1 MNTKKYHSLILFVL
15 GFGIFIFTR
24 MSKLVPT
31 IPVAILIAPI
41 FILRFIRT
49 QPARRGIPLT
59 LLGFIVSINIGLWG
73 LFDMG
78 GGFSSLLFNFL
89 RSSVLALHYFLP
101 YMIDR
106 WVYPQYKKYGIASA
120 LTYPIITTAV
130 LFLSSLEGPFEG
142 AIQIGKFVYGPVVA
156 QQLLSLVGIP
166 GFIFLSS
173 WCASIINYVW
183 ENDFDWRKGKKTVI
197 AFMAIVIAIFVFGA
211 AKISSRHPEQ
221 ETVKTAAIVL
231 IPEDGKLVPTEHFWK
246 DKSVFPFEE
255 TMSRIERLTQTAASN
270 ETKIVTFSEFAILIY
285 EKDVERVRAEY
296 QRIAQEHNVYLSAN
310 YAYYGTEGK
319 GENKHLLIDNHG
331 KILLDYAKRYL
342 FGMGDFGETSVYRK
356 GPEVIQSVETP
367 YGKIAVSLCR
377 DLEMV
382 DYMRQAAKAD
392 VDIML
397 SPANQETKDLVVHSN
412 YMRTIEYGFSVV
424 RAAFNGI
431 SVAVD
436 YNGKILNQMDSDETE
451 DGIMYADIPT
461 RGIKTLY
468 TTIGDVLGWMCV
480 LGFGAL
486 IVMSIIESRAHKK
499 HK

>member
-1 MNTKKYHSLILFVL
+1 MNIKKYNSLVLFVL
-15 GFGIFIFTR
+15 GFGVFVFTR

-73 LFDMG
+73 LFDIG
-78 GGFSSLLFNFL
+78 GGLSSLVFNVL
-89 RSSVLALHYFLP
+89 RSAVLALHYFLP

-106 WVYPQYKKYGIASA
+106 WIYPHYKKYGVASA
-120 LTYPIITTAV
+120 FTFPIITTAV

-142 AIQIGKFVYGPVVA
+142 TIQIGKFVYGPLA
-156 QQLLSLVGIP
+156 GQQLLSLVGIP
-166 GFIFLSS
+166 GYIFLSS
-173 WCASIINYVW
+173 WCASLINYLW
-183 ENDFDWRKGKKTVI
+183 EHDFDWRKGTKTVI
-197 AFMAIVIAIFVFGA
+197 AFLLIVVAIFVFGTV
-211 AKISSRHPEQ
+211 KLSSRNPEQ

-231 IPEDGKLVPTEHFWK
+231 IPEDGKLVHPENFWK
-246 DKSVFPFEE
+246 DKSVPPFEE
-255 TMSRIERLTQTAASN
+255 TMARIELLTHTAASHGA
-270 ETKIVTFSEFAILIY
+270 KIVSFSEFAILLH

-296 QRIAQEHNVYLSAN
+296 QRMARKQNVYLSAN

-319 GENKHLLIDNHG
+319 GENKHLLIDHQG
-331 KILLDYAKRYL
+331 TILLDYAKRYL
-342 FGMGDFGETSVYRK
+342 YGMGDTGETGIYRK

-382 DYMRQAAKAD
+382 DYMRQAGKAN

-397 SPANQETKDLVVHSN
+397 SPANQVTKDLVVHSN
-412 YMRTIEYGFSVV
+412 YMRTIEYGFSLV
-424 RAAFNGI
+424 RPAFNGI

-436 YNGKILNQMDSDETE
+436 YHGRILNQMDSDETD
-451 DGIMYADIPT
+451 DGIMYAEIPT
-461 RGIKTLY
+461 RGINTLY
-468 TTIGDVLGWMCV
+468 TTIGDIFGWICVVGLLGLLVLSLHSW
-480 LGFGAL
+480 
-486 IVMSIIESRAHKK
+486 KNQQ
-499 HK
+499 